1 MIKHVIFFVLV
12 FVLIGVSF
20 VYAAPVGNIA
30 KPAMLKS
37 AVISKDAEKPNMGVI
52 VEGEF
57 DFVSNMKLKD
67 SDSKDKYRF
76 LGSKLDLVLMDK
88 VIVYGLLGGAY
99 YETKFNDEGS
109 EVKIET
115 KNDLAWGIG
124 ATAILYET
132 KIEQF
137 GSPTLRF
144 GVDGRYRSTELDV
157 DKIIID
163 GTEYKIPSGSVT
175 AVSIEYKD
183 WQIAGEVSS
192 QWGRFIPYVGVKYS
206 DMDAKASMTVSGT
219 TYTDDN
225 FKLKHN
231 VGVFVGADL
240 LALDSMSLNVEGRFI
255 NEEAL
260 TLGCAVR
267 F

>member
-1 MIKHVIFFVLV
+1 MKKVIVFFA
-12 FVLIGVSF
+12 IGVLLAS
-20 VYAAPVGNIA
+20 VSIAYAAPVGNIA

-37 AVISKDAEKPNMGVI
+37 AVLSKDVGSDIGVI
-52 VEGEF
+52 GEGEF
-57 DFVSNMKLKD
+57 DFVSDMKLKD
-67 SDSKDKYRF
+67 SDSEDKYRF
-76 LGSKLDLVLMDK
+76 LGSKIDLVFTDK
-88 VIVYGLLGGAY
+88 IIVYGLLGGAY
-99 YETKFNDEGS
+99 YETKYDDEGS
-109 EVKIET
+109 EIKIET

-132 KIEQF
+132 KLEQF
-137 GSPTLRF
+137 GSPILRF
-144 GVDGRYRSTELDV
+144 GVDGRYRSSELDV
-157 DKIIID
+157 DKVVID

-175 AVSIEYKD
+175 GMSLEYKD

-206 DMDAKASMTVSGT
+206 DMDAKASITVSGT
-219 TYTDDN
+219 TYTDDD
-225 FKLKHN
+225 FELKHK
-231 VGVFVGADL
+231 VGAFVGTDIL
-240 LALDSMSLNVEGRFI
+240 VLDSVSLNVEGRFI